1 MNNKSEQIGLTIQEL
16 EQIQNELKENL
27 ANQIQKL
34 IADIQK
40 QTYND
45 DLDIISVIAEK
56 DSISLQSSIEFTQ
69 KTLEANN
76 KKLADLINARDTLV
90 LQTAIEFTQ
99 RAIEAN
105 NKKIFEYIEK
115 KLNSIFNKNVPFS

>member
-1 MNNKSEQIGLTIQEL
+1 MMNNKSESIGLTTEEL
-16 EQIQNELKENL
+16 EEIQNELKSSL
-27 ANQIQKL
+27 ASQIQKL
-34 IADIQK
+34 IIDMQK

-45 DLDIISVIAEK
+45 DLDIISIMAEK

-76 KKLADLINARDTLV
+76 NKIADLMNARDTLV

-99 RAIEAN
+99 KAIEAN
-105 NKKIFEYIEK
+105 NRKIFEYIEK
-115 KLNSIFNKNVPFS
+115 KLNNI